1 MLDRKLKRRL
11 NGLFRL
17 VIMLAICIIT
27 VYLFPK
33 AGSFQY
39 EYHKGMQWRYETLN
53 APFDFPI
60 YKTEDELQNEREK
73 IMEKQS
79 PIFFLN
85 PETAPQHIQRFQS
98 ALHQFSQEATPAAL
112 QKVLDKIQTIYQAG
126 IVQLPEQYN
135 ADKIHQLK
143 IVENNIGRKVDFNR
157 IYTLKK
163 AYSTLSEQIKQAG
176 LPKSVQDRILSL
188 NLNNFLQPNLEF
200 DESKTT
206 LELFNQL
213 QHISLT
219 EGMVQQG
226 DVIISQSETVTPE
239 KIKILNSLKN
249 EYQLKLGTTET
260 YMKTI
265 GGQVI
270 LVLASL
276 LIFSIFF
283 YYSKKRIFYNNREF
297 IFLYGLFQA
306 TILLGSLGYY
316 QNINIFA
323 VPVLFFIIIVNI
335 LIGSRSALYLL
346 LSTTLLLAYYAPN
359 SYMFAFMQIA
369 AGIVSIFSLIHLQRR
384 GQLILSI
391 FFIFITYS
399 LVYTAFL
406 LAQEGEIRTTHLLEF
421 LWLFVNCLLLTL
433 TYPVIYIFERI
444 FGYTSEI
451 TLIELSNPNHPALRN
466 LTKKAPGTFQH
477 SLMVA
482 NLAEEAIYRIG
493 GNPLLTRTGALY
505 HDIGKTYDPIFFI
518 ENQTGG
524 INPHNQCDYD
534 ISAQHIINHVTKG
547 VELAKKY
554 NLPEAIINFIRTHH
568 GNRRIPVHL

>member
-85 PETAPQHIQRFQS
+85 PETTPQHIQRFQS

-335 LIGSRSALYLL
+335 LIGGRSALYLL

-547 VELAKKY
+547 VELAKNITSRKP
-554 NLPEAIINFIRTHH
+554 LSTSSGPITEK
-568 GNRRIPVHL
+568 VK

>member
-391 FFIFITYS
+391 FFIFIT
-399 LVYTAFL
+399 
-406 LAQEGEIRTTHLLEF
+406 
-421 LWLFVNCLLLTL
+421 
-433 TYPVIYIFERI
+433 
-444 FGYTSEI
+444 
-451 TLIELSNPNHPALRN
+451 
-466 LTKKAPGTFQH
+466 
-477 SLMVA
+477 
-482 NLAEEAIYRIG
+482 
-493 GNPLLTRTGALY
+493 
-505 HDIGKTYDPIFFI
+505 
-518 ENQTGG
+518 
-524 INPHNQCDYD
+524 
-534 ISAQHIINHVTKG
+534 
-547 VELAKKY
+547 
-554 NLPEAIINFIRTHH
+554 
-568 GNRRIPVHL
+568 